1 MKNKEFF
8 YYERRQSFF
17 QHNLCNG
24 LIKIAALN
32 FANLLF
38 FFQIVAI
45 FLSNWKCIN
54 YLPSFYFECYW
65 QLLPIYRKIYES
77 MVIYDIMGH
86 QISLLRGVI
95 WNKFHAESITW
106 LWLIW
111 WLIIFSRYFGTK
123 KGSLRWI
130 FFKSLLIVP
139 ISIRLSER
147 VLNASPIVK
156 KVHLQLIIA
165 KGLSSFLEMYSIL

>member
-1 MKNKEFF
+1 M
-8 YYERRQSFF
+8 Q
-17 QHNLCNG
+17 L
-24 LIKIAALN
+24 LILLH
-32 FANLLF
+32 LLF

-123 KGSLRWI
+123 KRKFTLNSFQEFIDCTDFDKIIRTS
-130 FFKSLLIVP
+130 FECQPNCEKSTFTVDY
-139 ISIRLSER
+139 RKR
-147 VLNASPIVK
+147 
-156 KVHLQLIIA
+156 II
-165 KGLSSFLEMYSIL
+165 FLEMYI